1 MKVIIQ
7 RLIDY
12 EKMSNNHTEGI
23 EDFSKTISI
32 NDDYIKYNFGS
43 DYDTAEIAM
52 SMKEEESNI

>member
-12 EKMSNNHTEGI
+12 EKMSNNHTKGI
-23 EDFSKTISI
+23 EDFSKTISK